1 MFDFF
6 FTSISLLVCYVKGVG
21 LVPLFFSF
29 FFFHFLY
36 HSSVPGRL
44 VTTSQKSRPAK
55 RLHAFEARRKV
66 PIRTLKTEGT
76 DGPTGKT
83 RPMDLHFTGLSV
95 SVGKRALLNE
105 VSGVVQPGEI
115 LAVMGPS
122 GSGKTTLLNAISGR
136 LPLESGTIHLNGELL
151 NKKLRRKI
159 CYVLQHDVFFPDL
172 TLKQTLVY
180 TALLRLPESMS
191 YNDKMQHVNHIIE
204 ILDLQRCQD
213 TIIGDGLRRGLSGGE
228 KKRAN
233 IACEL
238 LTNPALLLLDEPT
251 SGLDSS
257 TAHSLMTTLK
267 NYARQENKTVVLTVH
282 QPSSQIFYMFDRL
295 LLLCNGQTAYFGDT
309 KKVVDFFKHIGL
321 PIEPHYN
328 PADFILEQ
336 VKGTAETQGRI
347 ITAYRETRSDPD
359 LAEQLLMAVG
369 VGGTT
374 STSTIYENYLDGLHA
389 SNLDPAQPPS
399 PTADYTCQ
407 GNEWHLTSPSSPT
420 RSVELR
426 LTIEKGVPCVYNKI
440 TKEEEDSGRSS
451 WSDNQSHAS
460 HSTQASSGC
469 HSSPAEFHWDES
481 TKWPTSFWTQFKVLS
496 RRNFTV
502 TRPRMLS
509 RLNWI
514 QTLGLGLMSGLLWFR
529 VDRKEETLTNIQGWM
544 FFSTTYWMLFAL
556 FGALSSFPSEQE
568 VIKKERQS
576 GAYRLSAYYMAKM
589 VGELPLII
597 TLPAVYHIISYP
609 MLAVDFFSPGT
620 FVIQLG
626 FLLLNTVVAQS
637 AGLFIGAACMDLE
650 VSITISALY
659 TLASQLFGGFLSTSI
674 PAWME
679 WMRYFSL
686 VHYAFQNMQIVE
698 FNPNSPVR
706 CAEKNS
712 RFDACVNGA
721 NEIPPDAILAASGG
735 TGFPL
740 WANTL
745 LLLSFLFV
753 FRILGYMVLRYFRRP
768 R

>member
-1 MFDFF
+1 
-6 FTSISLLVCYVKGVG
+6 
-21 LVPLFFSF
+21 
-29 FFFHFLY
+29 
-36 HSSVPGRL
+36 
-44 VTTSQKSRPAK
+44 
-55 RLHAFEARRKV
+55 
-66 PIRTLKTEGT
+66 
-76 DGPTGKT
+76 
-83 RPMDLHFTGLSV
+83 MDLHFTGLSV
-95 SVGKRALLNE
+95 SMGKRALLNE

-136 LPLESGTIHLNGELL
+136 LPLDSGDIHLNGELL

-180 TALLRLPESMS
+180 TALLRLPEVMS
-191 YNDKMQHVNHIIE
+191 YNEKMQHVNHIIE

-238 LTNPALLLLDEPT
+238 LTNPALLLMDEPT

-267 NYARQENKTVVLTVH
+267 NYARQENKTVVITVH

-309 KKVVDFFKHIGL
+309 KKVVNFFDHIGL
-321 PIEPHYN
+321 PVEPHYN
-328 PADFILEQ
+328 PADFIMEQ
-336 VKGTAETQGRI
+336 VKGTPEVQDRI
-347 ITAYRETRSDPD
+347 ITSYRETRSDPD
-359 LAEQLLMAVG
+359 LAAQLLSVQTGM
-369 VGGTT
+369 T
-374 STSTIYENYLDGLHA
+374 STCTLYENYMEGFH
-389 SNLDPAQPPS
+389 
-399 PTADYTCQ
+399 T
-407 GNEWHLTSPSSPT
+407 TSLESGQLPSSLPELVYQVNGSGFYNPAAAT
-420 RSVELR
+420 ATPRPVELR
-426 LTIEKGVPCVYNKI
+426 LTIEKGLPSVYSKVVSA
-440 TKEEEDSGRSS
+440 KEEEDSGRSS

-469 HSSPAEFHWDES
+469 NSSPTEFCWDETS
-481 TKWPTSFWTQFKVLS
+481 KWPSSFWTQFKVLS
-496 RRNFTV
+496 QRNFTV
-502 TRPRMLS
+502 ARPRMLS
-509 RLNWI
+509 RLNWV
-514 QTLGLGLMSGLLWFR
+514 QTLGLGVMSGLLWFR
-529 VDRKEETLTNIQGWM
+529 VDRREETLTNIQGWM

-568 VIKKERQS
+568 VINKERQS
-576 GAYRLSAYYMAKM
+576 GAYRLSAYYLAKM

-609 MLAVDFFSPGT
+609 MLALDFFDATT
-620 FVIQLG
+620 FLLLLA
-626 FLLLNTVVAQS
+626 FLLLNTIVAQS
-637 AGLFIGAACMDLE
+637 AGLFIGAACMDLQ

-659 TLASQLFGGFLSTSI
+659 TLASQLFGGFLSTTI
-674 PAWME
+674 PTWLE

-698 FNPNSPVR
+698 FTGNSSSVS
-706 CAEKNS
+706 CAERNS
-712 RFDACVNGA
+712 RFDACVNGTA
-721 NEIPPDAILAASGG
+721 TEIPADAILEASGG

-745 LLLSFLFV
+745 LLLGFLVV
-753 FRILGYMVLRYFRRP
+753 FRVLGYIVLRYFRRP

>member
-1 MFDFF
+1 MI
-6 FTSISLLVCYVKGVG
+6 ISKDLFLLGDQDY
-21 LVPLFFSF
+21 L
-29 FFFHFLY
+29 
-36 HSSVPGRL
+36 RL
-44 VTTSQKSRPAK
+44 LRDSRRRDMSRPAN
-55 RLHAFEARRKV
+55 RS
-66 PIRTLKTEGT
+66 
-76 DGPTGKT
+76 DGPSSRT
-83 RPMDLHFTGLSV
+83 RPMDLQFTGLSV
-95 SVGKRALLNE
+95 SIGKRSLLNQ

-136 LPLESGTIHLNGELL
+136 LPIESGSIHLNGELL

-180 TALLRLPESMS
+180 TALLRLPDSMS
-191 YNDKMQHVNHIIE
+191 YNEKLQHVNHIIE

-295 LLLCNGQTAYFGDT
+295 LLLCNGQTAYFGDV
-309 KKVVDFFKHIGL
+309 KKVVDFFNHIGL
-321 PIEPHYN
+321 PVEPHYN

-336 VKGTAETQGRI
+336 VKGTPETQERI
-347 ITAYRETRSDPD
+347 INAYQEARVDPE
-359 LAEQLLMAVG
+359 LAAQLMSVA
-369 VGGTT
+369 GGLT
-374 STSTIYENYLDGLHA
+374 STSTLYENYLDGFHGHHLEPGQA
-389 SNLDPAQPPS
+389 PSPVPDCVCQVKGWPPPPTPPS
-399 PTADYTCQ
+399 P
-407 GNEWHLTSPSSPT
+407 PP
-420 RSVELR
+420 RPVELR
-426 LTIEKGVPCVYNKI
+426 LIIDKGVPSVYSKI
-440 TKEEEDSGRSS
+440 AAKEEDDSGRSS

-469 HSSPAEFHWDES
+469 NSSPTEFCWDES
-481 TKWPTSFWTQFKVLS
+481 SKWPTSFWTQFKVLS
-496 RRNFTV
+496 QRNFTV
-502 TRPRMLS
+502 ARPQMLS
-509 RLNWI
+509 RLNWV
-514 QTLGLGLMSGLLWFR
+514 QTIGLGLMSGLLWFQ
-529 VDRKEETLTNIQGWM
+529 VDRREETLTNIQGWM

-556 FGALSSFPSEQE
+556 FGALASFPSEQE
-568 VIKKERQS
+568 VINKERQS

-609 MLAVDFFSPGT
+609 MLGLQFFNPTT
-620 FVIQLG
+620 FVLLLG

-637 AGLFIGAACMDLE
+637 AGLFIGAACMDLQ

-659 TLASQLFGGFLSTSI
+659 TLASQLFGGFLSTTI
-674 PAWME
+674 PPWLE

-698 FNPNSPVR
+698 FSDSPVS
-706 CAEKNS
+706 CAERNS
-712 RFDACVNGA
+712 RFDACVNGTA
-721 NEIPPDAILAASGG
+721 ISIPPDAILAASGG

-745 LLLSFLFV
+745 LLLAFLLV
-753 FRILGYMVLRYFRRP
+753 FRFLGYLVLRYFRRP